1 MNTLL
6 NLNYIDLG
14 ALYRFIQLRPECLN
28 HLNHLYGKRMIMRVP
43 YLILCF
49 ENDDL
54 APYTQ
59 FLHTSPR
66 TRRKCKLVKW
76 NNYPHFCHYWHN
88 QVDYKAAVSEIQS
101 SCKNSVRL
109 FAKDIKKQRPF
120 IRANSK
126 LLENQPSGHNRSF
139 NGTPL
144 VTTEHFDTSTVGYYV
159 GNDKMNI
166 NKDLIHLST
175 SQTNDTVK
183 AYWSLGQILFDG

>member
-1 MNTLL
+1 SNS
-6 NLNYIDLG
+6 NASSLNYVFLNRFESQRTAFG
-14 ALYRFIQLRPECLN
+14 QTLYSTI
-28 HLNHLYGKRMIMRVP
+28 IMRVP

-101 SCKNSVRL
+101 SCKNS
-109 FAKDIKKQRPF
+109 
-120 IRANSK
+120 